1 MQSQNVTWEIFLA
14 RMSDPADSLSLYFPA
29 IQKQSEIY
37 TQGMCLAAATIDLY
51 SSYETANEESP
62 T

>member
-1 MQSQNVTWEIFLA
+1 
-14 RMSDPADSLSLYFPA
+14 MSDPADSLSLSLYFPA
-29 IQKQSEIY
+29 IQKQSEIF
-37 TQGMCLAAATIDLY
+37 TQGKCLAAATIDLY